1 MNIQDYSFIKLESE
15 SEIKS
20 FNCGDADLNDFLF
33 HDAKNYNEHLLAK
46 TYILQTDS
54 NTIAYFSLFNDSVVQ
69 LPSEKSFWNRLNRNI
84 KNEKRRK
91 IYPAVKIGRLAVCD
105 EAKNH
110 GLGTQILDTVKYIF
124 THKCHSACRFIT
136 VDAYASA
143 LDFYTKNGFDFL
155 TKNDK
160 SDLTRLMYY
169 DLKKFTSAHS

>member
-69 LPSEKSFWNRLNRNI
+69 LPYEKSF
-84 KNEKRRK
+84 
-91 IYPAVKIGRLAVCD
+91 
-105 EAKNH
+105 
-110 GLGTQILDTVKYIF
+110 
-124 THKCHSACRFIT
+124 
-136 VDAYASA
+136 
-143 LDFYTKNGFDFL
+143 
-155 TKNDK
+155 
-160 SDLTRLMYY
+160 
-169 DLKKFTSAHS
+169 